1 MVHKS
6 VSNLSEG
13 PFFKDLVC
21 VFGYSDPAFHFAGSP
36 IADLFSAEKT
46 NTSARGGCIKATD
59 RDCEVSLYTSD
70 CDDCSYK
77 SAKFELEYWLKV
89 IALNELPE
97 DITEKLFCQYFQ
109 CDEQQY
115 QDLLHAANAFASAF
129 VKWSLEPYY
138 KDSDIQKLN
147 RHMRR
152 LKKSLNEASA
162 PEKEQ
167 LDEDLSFLNTEII
180 SIANNCNIRTS
191 YFEICSYNR
200 IFQDHFSSPNDWPRE
215 KELYVKRGFKT
226 VMKKVDEEA
235 YVRWWKRSHG
245 PHFDFFRNFEKTVRL
260 EYRLNEEVRNAY
272 KDLLSEAKFLMPEQ
286 HAQERI
292 ETLYNR
298 FVNFSALEWYLYLPM

>member
-13 PFFKDLVC
+13 PFFKDLKC
-21 VFGYSDPAFHFAGSP
+21 VFDEVIDYEDITSTA
-36 IADLFSAEKT
+36 IEDLLWE
-46 NTSARGGCIKATD
+46 NYIKAD
-59 RDCEVSLYTSD
+59 CCIGESVLLRDSSD
-70 CDDCSYK
+70 CYVCKTIYK
-77 SAKFELEYWLKV
+77 LEYWLKV
-89 IALNELPE
+89 IAYSELSA
-97 DITEKLFCQYFQ
+97 DITEKLLGQSFQ

-115 QDLLHAANAFASAF
+115 QDLLYAVNAFASAF

-138 KDSDIQKLN
+138 KDSEIQNLN
-147 RHMRR
+147 RRLCR
-152 LKKSLNEASA
+152 LKNTLNEASP
-162 PEKEQ
+162 PETEQ
-167 LDEDLSFLNTEII
+167 LQEKLTYLNLDILSTANGYNYRTHRFCPGNKNVCFEELFPI
-180 SIANNCNIRTS
+180 S
-191 YFEICSYNR
+191 
-200 IFQDHFSSPNDWPRE
+200 NDWVRE
-215 KELYVKRGFKT
+215 KELYVKRGFKS